1 MARFATYDV
10 MEPIAPHSD
19 ELLKMGG
26 LVVGLGTGT
35 TLAGISAAPG
45 RASYLDCTR
54 HAVATP
60 PRPCDPGT
68 AGEGVATP
76 RAGLIR
82 STYRTRPLRFTPQH
96 SLTAS
101 RPGMLFP
108 LHCTVRFL
116 HVRRQL
122 DVRDEYGNSRL
133 IVSDPADG
141 PCAALESHAYHVP
154 QKPERKS

>member
-1 MARFATYDV
+1 
-10 MEPIAPHSD
+10 MEPIAPHGE

-26 LVVGLGTGT
+26 LMVGLGTLA

-68 AGEGVATP
+68 AGEGVAAP

-82 STYRTRPLRFTPQH
+82 STYRSAPSDSPR
-96 SLTAS
+96 STAS
-101 RPGMLFP
+101 LRLARACF
-108 LHCTVRFL
+108 FL
-116 HVRRQL
+116 YTAPCVSSTCGASSTG
-122 DVRDEYGNSRL
+122 VTNME
-133 IVSDPADG
+133 IVD
-141 PCAALESHAYHVP
+141 
-154 QKPERKS
+154 

>member
-1 MARFATYDV
+1 
-10 MEPIAPHSD
+10 MEPIASHGE

-26 LVVGLGTGT
+26 LVVGPGART
-35 TLAGISAAPG
+35 TLTGISTAPD
-45 RASYLDCTR
+45 RASYHDCTR
-54 HAVATP
+54 HAVAMP

-68 AGEGVATP
+68 AGEGIATSWT
-76 RAGLIR
+76 GLRR

-96 SLTAS
+96 SLTAP
-101 RPGMLFP
+101 RPAVLFP

-116 HVRRQL
+116 HVRHQF